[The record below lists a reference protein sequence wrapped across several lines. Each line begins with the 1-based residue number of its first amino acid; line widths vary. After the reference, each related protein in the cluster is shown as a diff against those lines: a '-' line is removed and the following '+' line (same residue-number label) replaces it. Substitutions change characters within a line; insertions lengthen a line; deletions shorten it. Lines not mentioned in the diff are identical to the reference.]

1 MFANGVASQG
11 GTEIPATIAQSVEY
25 LIRNET
31 VAGSSPACGSN
42 FLIEGA
48 APPEIT
54 ILVYA
59 PQGFWFHALRGII
72 VFLPIF

>member
-48 APPEIT
+48 A
-54 ILVYA
+54 
-59 PQGFWFHALRGII
+59 
-72 VFLPIF
+72 LPKQLF